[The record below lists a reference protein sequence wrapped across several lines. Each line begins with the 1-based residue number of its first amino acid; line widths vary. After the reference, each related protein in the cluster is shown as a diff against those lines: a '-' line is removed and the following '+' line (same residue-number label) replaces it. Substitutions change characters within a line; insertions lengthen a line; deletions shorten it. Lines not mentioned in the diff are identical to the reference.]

1 VYLED
6 METTRDDQVTAECA
20 RDEQDRADR
29 RLRAWARRQDTP
41 MTVMQVNDGILVRDF
56 PGLFS

>member
-1 VYLED
+1 MD
-6 METTRDDQVTAECA
+6 TTRDDQVTAECA

-41 MTVMQVNDGILVRDF
+41 LTDMQVNDGILVRDF
-56 PGLFS
+56 PGLFG